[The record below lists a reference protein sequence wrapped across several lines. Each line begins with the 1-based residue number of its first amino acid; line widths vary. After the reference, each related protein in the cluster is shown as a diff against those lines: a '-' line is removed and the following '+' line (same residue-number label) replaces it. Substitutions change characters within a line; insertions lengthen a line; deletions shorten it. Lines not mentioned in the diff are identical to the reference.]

1 MENSKSKMEILPLQ
15 ELEKLGLYKDGDLK
29 LRPQD
34 IESLL
39 SGRRTDMVSLKEIQ
53 IEGIEID
60 KLDAK
65 LSLYR
70 DEKDNITLQIHPI
83 YNKPQKHPLLTSY
96 ETEALISGEVN
107 VMSKLHKTRD
117 DQIIPINIE
126 YDKQTK
132 DFVSYDPSRLP
143 QIIEVNGMPLSTQQQ
158 EDFRKGKLIELQDG
172 TKLQHSATDSQGIL
186 SDRKRL
192 ILSVLID
199 GGLSYLIFRE
209 LKNLRDNRHDQSE
222 GLTKNYNETLAKL
235 ILENKENVD
244 KQTTVKDYHAQMNNS
259 TPSDSYRYPSR

>member
-1 MENSKSKMEILPLQ
+1 MENSKSKMETLPL
-15 ELEKLGLYKDGDLK
+15 EDLEKLGLYKDGDLK
-29 LRPQD
+29 LKPED

-39 SGRRTDMVSLKEIQ
+39 SGRRTDMVSLKGLQ
-53 IEGIEID
+53 VDGIEID

-70 DEKDNITLQIHPI
+70 DELNNITLQIHPI
-83 YNKPQKHPLLTSY
+83 YNKPQKHPLLTSL
-96 ETEALISGEVN
+96 ENEALISGEVN
-107 VMSKLHKTRD
+107 LISKLHKTKD
-117 DQIIPINIE
+117 DNIITVNIE

-143 QIIEVNGMPLSTQQQ
+143 QIIEVNGLPLSASQQ

-172 TKLQHSATDSQGIL
+172 TKFQHSATDSQGIL

-209 LKNLRDNRHDQSE
+209 LKNLRANMHEQTE
-222 GLTKNYNETLAKL
+222 GLTKNYNETLARL
-235 ILENKENVD
+235 IMENKENID
-244 KQTTVKDYHAQMNNS
+244 KQTTVKDYHAQMANN
-259 TPSDSYRYPSR
+259 TQNDSYRYPSR